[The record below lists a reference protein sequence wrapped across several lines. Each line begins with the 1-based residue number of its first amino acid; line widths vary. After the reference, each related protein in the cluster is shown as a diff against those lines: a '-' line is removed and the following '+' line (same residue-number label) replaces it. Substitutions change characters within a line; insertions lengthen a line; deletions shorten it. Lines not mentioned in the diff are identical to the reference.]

1 MPDFPQRIKSM
12 YDRMTGKQ
20 KHVAD
25 YFLENYDMTAF
36 KRLDEVAMHIGVS
49 TTSVIRFAR
58 TLGFR
63 GYADMQHTLQQYI
76 IGKTNAK
83 ASLPDRLNDSIKHTK
98 QDKLLVDAFQ
108 NDIDNIHATLAG
120 LSEETLTQ
128 AVSSIIQAK
137 SVYVLGTRGTFSV
150 AHYLG
155 YRLSQ
160 IKKGVHLIHGTGMIY
175 PEEINT
181 VTSDDICIAFLMP
194 RYSKLIANIV
204 SWMKKGGVKIILF
217 TQLGNLEIH
226 PYGDIILP
234 CQTTGIS
241 YKSSLVSAFCL
252 CNYLLAAVA
261 YEDHDNAMKT
271 IAQTEELLNQGFY
284 LGL

>member
-1 MPDFPQRIKSM
+1 MIKNM
-12 YDRMTGKQ
+12 YDRMTNTQKQ
-20 KHVAD
+20 VAD
-25 YFLENYDMTAF
+25 YFLRNYDTIAF
-36 KRLDEVAMHIGVS
+36 KRLDEVAMQIGVS

-63 GYADMQHTLQQYI
+63 GYADIQHALQQNI
-76 IGKTNAK
+76 IGMTNNTK

-98 QDKLLVDAFQ
+98 HDKLLVDAFQ
-108 NDIDNIHATLAG
+108 NDIDNIYATLAG
-120 LSEETLTQ
+120 LSEETLAQT
-128 AVSSIIQAK
+128 VSSIIQAK
-137 SVYVLGTRGTFSV
+137 TVYVLGARGTFSA

-160 IKKGVHLIHGTGMIY
+160 IKKGVHLINGTGMMY
-175 PEEINT
+175 PEEINM

-194 RYSKLIANIV
+194 RYSKLTANVV
-204 SWMKKGGVKIILF
+204 SWMKKRGVKIILF

-241 YKSSLVSAFCL
+241 YKSSLVSVFCL
-252 CNYLLAAVA
+252 CNYLLASVA
-261 YEDHDNAMKT
+261 YEDPDNAMKT
-271 IAQTEELLNQGFY
+271 IAQTEDLLNQGFY